1 MYINIY
7 LDIFVLV
14 YIFEKRKTVLY
25 VFFHQNYNNV
35 IIILYV
41 FDNSHFVGLYYF
53 CVSVYLFSFM

>member
-25 VFFHQNYNNV
+25 QNYNNV